1 MPLTLFRFMTQATI
15 NSTFLGSLSPTE
27 MRELAVFMK
36 LKSLYKNSCVYGF
49 SYRSL
54 SFKSGVSIN
63 TLKKTIKSFLDK
75 KWCRMHNGNL
85 VFGKIKDVDD
95 TDGRGVL
102 VKFNL
107 KKENDYKYILKVL
120 RLSLVKACSD
130 RFEYIK
136 KISNDYIKPSNLES
150 YKVARKAFCEG
161 RLRKMISASECFSMS
176 NRNIGSLFG
185 RSKTTASLLMK
196 FGVENKMLDVFS
208 NYKEMKISPDYAVE
222 TNGHWIFKGKVYQRK
237 SNKISFT
244 VSFF

>member
-1 MPLTLFRFMTQATI
+1 MTQATI

-27 MRELAVFMK
+27 MRELAVFIK

-75 KWCRMHNGNL
+75 KWCHMHNGNL

-95 TDGRGVL
+95 SGVPGVL

-130 RFEYIK
+130 RFDYVKSIIRDYKNPKNLDVHKKALKAVKNWGTIK
-136 KISNDYIKPSNLES
+136 LISES
-150 YKVARKAFCEG
+150 EKFC
-161 RLRKMISASECFSMS
+161 MS

-196 FGVENKMLDVFS
+196 FGVKNGFAGLYKNYEQVKMSSHYAEESKGYLIVGDKVF
-208 NYKEMKISPDYAVE
+208 K
-222 TNGHWIFKGKVYQRK
+222 RK
-237 SNKISFT
+237 SNKILFS

>member
-1 MPLTLFRFMTQATI
+1 
-15 NSTFLGSLSPTE
+15 

-49 SYRSL
+49 SYRTL

-85 VFGKIKDVDD
+85 VFNKIKDVDD
-95 TDGRGVL
+95 TDEIGVL

-120 RLSLVKACSD
+120 RLSLVKACGD
-130 RFEYIK
+130 RFEYVKNTIR
-136 KISNDYIKPSNLES
+136 DYKNPGNLES
-150 YKVARKAFCEG
+150 HKKALKAIKRWGALKLISESEKFC
-161 RLRKMISASECFSMS
+161 MS
-176 NRNIGSLFG
+176 NRRIGSLFG

-196 FGVENKMLDVFS
+196 FGVENGFVGLYKNYEQVKMSSHYAEESKGYLVVGDKVF
-208 NYKEMKISPDYAVE
+208 K
-222 TNGHWIFKGKVYQRK
+222 RK
-237 SNKISFT
+237 SNKIVFG